1 VGDRQKQTV
10 GVQPS
15 AFSIQLFLGKTGLDI
30 ARGHLAAGLARRASC
45 DEADFRP
52 WLIAES

>member
-15 AFSIQLFLGKTGLDI
+15 AVSIQLFLGKTGLDI